1 MSCLKSGAS
10 ELGSYH
16 QHKNEKQSDL
26 LMLSAPVPLLL
37 SVSVREERSLEPA
50 TGWQCYF
57 QKGFNWYLEPCS
69 GCLFSAIV
77 FPLFL
82 YCEMFVFVKKKKK
95 S

>member
-10 ELGSYH
+10 EPGTYH

-57 QKGFNWYLEPCS
+57 QKGFNWYLE
-69 GCLFSAIV
+69 L
-77 FPLFL
+77 
-82 YCEMFVFVKKKKK
+82 MFRTSFFRHCVSFIFVL
-95 S
+95 